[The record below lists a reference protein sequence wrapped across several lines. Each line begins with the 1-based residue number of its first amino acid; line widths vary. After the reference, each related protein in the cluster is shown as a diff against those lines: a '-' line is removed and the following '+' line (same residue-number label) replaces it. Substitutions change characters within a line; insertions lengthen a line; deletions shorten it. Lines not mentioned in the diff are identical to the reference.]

1 MVRRYARRY
10 TFRPVRDRYSKENTG
25 FRINAPSQSTN
36 GLYQTAVS
44 IVPAST
50 FQGMRKVKH
59 ISISLSD
66 TRGTG
71 GEQFYWAIVYVP
83 QGTQPN
89 ALFATTG
96 SVSGSLYEPNQFVM
110 NCGIVDSGA
119 GPIRFRSVLS
129 RNLNSGDAIYLVVG
143 SISASMAVDGVASY
157 AITLQ

>member
-10 TFRPVRDRYSKENTG
+10 SFRPNRDKYSKENTG
-25 FRINAPSQSTN
+25 FHVIPSTTATN
-36 GLYQTAVS
+36 GLYQTAIP
-44 IVPAST
+44 IVPSST

-59 ISISLSD
+59 ITVSLSD
-66 TRGTG
+66 RRGQAG
-71 GEQFYWAIVYVP
+71 QEFFWAIVYVP

-89 ALFATTG
+89 PLF
-96 SVSGSLYEPNQFVM
+96 SVTSDLSGSLYEPNQFVM

-119 GPIRFRSVLS
+119 GPIRFRSILS

-143 SISASMAVDGVASY
+143 SVSSSMVVDGVASY